1 MAKMDYN
8 SSTFRNADIDKFKG
22 KFGQPKTSSAST
34 SIATLAN
41 PWAKPGIQAVKAPS
55 LDKPKAPAAPA
66 AKPTEAKP
74 ETKPTAMA
82 AEAKAPAA
90 APKTVKQVKQ
100 ENKVAKLEARGK
112 NAVSKVEARGSKT
125 TEEKMGLREKRAQN
139 AGNFVRGALEI
150 AGLAATTATT
160 IRSAKKN

>member
-1 MAKMDYN
+1 MSKIDYN
-8 SSTFRNADIDKFKG
+8 SSTFRNAAIDRFQG
-22 KFGQPKTSSAST
+22 KFCQPKPRAAST
-34 SIATLAN
+34 PSATLGN
-41 PWAKPGIQAVKAPS
+41 PFQKKSPLAGKLVDTSIKI
-55 LDKPKAPAAPA
+55 PKAPA